1 MQQLLHVGGD
11 LDDADAYVFV
21 AVDDEDG
28 TIVTTTDMQI
38 PIDHCGHSTVKS
50 GACVNGTHSCEIS
63 FWSLDIVECCDDLWG
78 GQEWDKSWGKRRE
91 AEEGPELVPGKPS
104 CLGCKPLHLKGF

>member
-1 MQQLLHVGGD
+1 MQQLFHVGGD
-11 LDDADAYVFV
+11 LGDGDGDVFV

-91 AEEGPELVPGKPS
+91 AEEGPDLVPGKPGS
-104 CLGCKPLHLKGF
+104 LGCKPLHLKGF

>member
-1 MQQLLHVGGD
+1 MQQLFHVGGD
-11 LDDADAYVFV
+11 LGDGDVFV
-21 AVDDEDG
+21 AVDDEDA

>member
-1 MQQLLHVGGD
+1 MQQLFHVGGD
-11 LDDADAYVFV
+11 LGDGDGDVFV

-63 FWSLDIVECCDDLWG
+63 FLLDI
-78 GQEWDKSWGKRRE
+78 S
-91 AEEGPELVPGKPS
+91 S
-104 CLGCKPLHLKGF
+104 